1 MKKLQKQNRNT
12 SSKRSLSMANA
23 DNGSTPSGIATKK
36 KKNDHPWLDVPAFD
50 QKGEELM
57 QENVSQLRKVCRAA
71 RADHALIKDLMKK
84 TYPLRRRMVLAGKET
99 VESILKS
106 FPPLAQPAHV
116 SYYL

>member
-1 MKKLQKQNRNT
+1 
-12 SSKRSLSMANA
+12 MANA
-23 DNGSTPSGIATKK
+23 DNGSTPSGSVTKK
-36 KKNDHPWLDVPAFD
+36 KKSDHPWLDVPTFD

-71 RADHALIKDLMKK
+71 RTDHALIKDLMKK

-116 SYYL
+116 SYCL